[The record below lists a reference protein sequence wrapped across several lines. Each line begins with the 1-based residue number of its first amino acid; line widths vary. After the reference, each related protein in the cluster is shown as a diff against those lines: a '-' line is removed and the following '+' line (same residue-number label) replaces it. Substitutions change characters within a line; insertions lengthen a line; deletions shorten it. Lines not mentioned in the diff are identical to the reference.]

1 MPGRVIVS
9 FAKETMMMPRL
20 NYATAAP
27 DAVRPM
33 FAANAYLAKST
44 LEPTLQAFVS
54 IRASQINGCA
64 LCLAMHW
71 REAVELGENGDR
83 LHGLPVW
90 REASWYSPRERAALE
105 WTETLTT
112 IAGKHV
118 EDDLY
123 ARVREQFSDEEMV
136 ALTVA
141 VNAINNWNRLNIA
154 FRVPPELAEQVL
166 AQYHPAAAR

>member
-1 MPGRVIVS
+1 M
-9 FAKETMMMPRL
+9 TPRL
-20 NYATAAP
+20 NYATTAP

-33 FAANAYLAKST
+33 FATGAFLAKST
-44 LEPTLQAFVS
+44 LEPVLQAFVS

-71 REAVELGENGDR
+71 REALELGENGDR
-83 LHGLPVW
+83 LHGLPAW

-112 IAGKHV
+112 IAGRHV
-118 EDDLY
+118 DDDLY
-123 ARVREQFSDEEMV
+123 ARVHEHFNDEEMV

-154 FRVPPELAEQVL
+154 FRMPPELAEAVL
-166 AQYHPAAAR
+166 AQYRPAAVK